1 MRILLAPDLHCYYST
16 YERIREGVSTR
27 YEEWETLA
35 SALVQRAREHE
46 VDLAVFPGDFFT
58 DARPGSLQLQ
68 SVVRLLKRFEA
79 AGIPCVGCAG
89 NHDLAGPGR
98 PGPTAVLAEVN
109 PEWGHSRP
117 TMTTVAGC
125 QIGILPAV
133 KPQTLVSDEVPDISS
148 ALLAIARG
156 LAARRDPDKP
166 SVLIGH
172 WTISGAQCSSG
183 QVLGMGSEPTLPVG
197 ELIAM
202 GWDAVLF
209 GHIHKPQ
216 RLNGCPPVLYSGA
229 LQRIDWGEEH
239 DERGFYII
247 DLDAKT
253 VGWHDLPAK
262 RLVTVDWTG
271 PADIPLVRD
280 AIVRVRYKLDPEHL
294 IDESEIV
301 AVLHQFGADHVAAIQ
316 PEVVREVRARAEVS
330 ESTGPMEALE
340 QWLGLRDLP
349 DARRDAVTTAARTL
363 LEGVGISATD

>member
-16 YERIREGVSTR
+16 YERVREGVSSR

-35 SALVQRAREHE
+35 SALLQKAREHR
-46 VDLAVFPGDFFT
+46 VDLAMFPGDFFI

-79 AGIPCVGCAG
+79 EGIPCVGCAG

-98 PGPTAVLAEVN
+98 PGPTAVLAEIN

-117 TMTTVAGC
+117 GLTTIAECQVAV
-125 QIGILPAV
+125 LPAV
-133 KPQTLVSDEVPDISS
+133 KPQTLISDEVPDVPS

-156 LAARRDPDKP
+156 LAAQRKPDIP
-166 SVLIGH
+166 SILIGH

-197 ELIAM
+197 ELVAM

-216 RLNGCPPVLYSGA
+216 KLSDWPPVLYSGA
-229 LQRIDWGEEH
+229 MQRIDWSEEH
-239 DERGFYII
+239 DERGCYIV

-253 VGWHDLPAK
+253 VEWCDLPAK
-262 RLVTVDWTG
+262 RLVTIDWNG
-271 PADIPLVRD
+271 PADMPLVRD
-280 AIVRVRYKLDPEHL
+280 AIVRVRYKLNPEQP
-294 IDESEIV
+294 IDEAEIV
-301 AVLHQFGADHVAAIQ
+301 AALQQFGADHVATIQ
-316 PEVVREVRARAEVS
+316 PEIVREVRARAEVT

-340 QWLGLRDLP
+340 QWLSLRDLP
-349 DARRDAVTTAARTL
+349 DARRKAVTAAAHTL
-363 LEGVGISATD
+363 LEGVGIDAAD